1 MKTTNSYPHRL
12 KMDYKERKSV
22 IFFLVISILFLIMG
36 VGGTVRLSE
45 RPGIKAVFEKSDDHL
60 QVSQI
65 ISGTSAERAGLKIGD
80 LLLEIDKNPVQSS
93 SDLNFYIDR
102 KKAGDFVDL
111 TLQRNGEK
119 FNTAVP
125 LEKKE
130 GSLFLSVHF
139 LIGLFLWLVGVF
151 VFLKKSKSQVAKI
164 FLTSSLSYSLAIF
177 ISWEGFPFGP
187 KILDFILP
195 SIQIFSYT
203 LIPALFF
210 HFSLIF
216 PREEE
221 ISTQKKPLI
230 YSVYLPSLVLILL
243 MELFYWRSISANSLA
258 IFQEYKTFF
267 LYSRIY
273 LVVYVLFG
281 LIVLYQTYIKLEFLE
296 DKRKIKW
303 IFWGILVGTF
313 PFFFLY
319 ILPDVFLNKTLISE
333 VIYLLFMLVIPISF
347 AFSILKYQTMDIDV
361 VVNRSLVYSLLTGL
375 IVGIYLLIVGLLGE
389 ILQRSTGYQ
398 GSFFPILA
406 TLVAALLFTP
416 AKNRIKVLVDKTFYR
431 VRYDYR
437 KSIQKFTRQV
447 NLAFTRE
454 ELLELLL
461 KKIDLLLAV
470 NRILIFLKKSE
481 AGEFEIANS
490 LGSSEEEIGEIENE
504 KNVFLAD
511 LFKTKTIQG
520 AKGSTAF
527 REIKVLPENQLL
539 KKYEIKLSFP
549 LLAKKELS
557 GLLLIGKKK
566 SEVRYSAED
575 VELVSLMVQAV
586 AQSLQNIEM
595 RESIIAEQLEK
606 EKLEEL
612 NKLKTKF
619 ISNVSHDLRTPLTAI
634 RFSVDNML
642 QGVCGNITEE
652 SRRCLSMIRESTLY
666 FSRMIENLLTLSMS
680 ESGEIT
686 LNREKLDLSQV
697 LDKACNMVKLLAEQK
712 DISLVKEELENISVY
727 ADQHCLLQILLNL
740 MDNAIKFT
748 ETRGKV
754 CISTKKIEGKKLA
767 EISVIDNGIGI
778 SPENVEKIFERF
790 HKITPAGTVGEKGLG
805 IGLDIVRNL
814 VHLQGGEIKVE
825 SPVSGTGKGAKFSF
839 TLPQS

>member
-1 MKTTNSYPHRL
+1 MSF
-12 KMDYKERKSV
+12 KERKSV
-22 IFFLVISILFLIMG
+22 IFFLVIAFLSLIIG
-36 VGGTVRLSE
+36 VWGTVRLSE
-45 RPGIKAVFEKSDDHL
+45 RPGLSVVFEKSIDHL
-60 QVSQI
+60 LVSQLD
-65 ISGTSAERAGLKIGD
+65 SGSWAEKAGLRIGD
-80 LLLEIDKNPVQSS
+80 LILEVDKNPVQSS
-93 SDLNFYIDR
+93 SDLNYYLDQKR
-102 KKAGDFVDL
+102 VGESVDL
-111 TLQRNGEK
+111 TLQRNGEN
-119 FNTAVP
+119 FSSRVI
-125 LEKKE
+125 LEKTN
-130 GSLFLSVHF
+130 GSLFILVHF

-151 VFLKKSKSQVAKI
+151 VFLKKPESQVTKI

-187 KILDFILP
+187 KILSFILP
-195 SIQIFSYT
+195 SLQIFAYT

-210 HFSLIF
+210 HFSIIF

-281 LIVLYQTYIKLEFLE
+281 LLVLYQTYIKLEFLE

-303 IFWGILVGTF
+303 IFWGIVVGTF

-319 ILPDVFLNKTLISE
+319 ILPDVFLNKTFISE
-333 VIYLLFMLVIPISF
+333 VIYLLFMLVIPVSF

-361 VVNRSLVYSLLTGL
+361 VVSRSLVYSLLTGL

-416 AKNRIKVLVDKTFYR
+416 AKNRIKVLVDRTFYR

-447 NLAFTRE
+447 NFAFIHE

-461 KKIDLLLAV
+461 RKVDLLLAV
-470 NRILIFLKKSE
+470 KRALVLLKINES
-481 AGEFEIANS
+481 GEFEIANS
-490 LGSSEEEIGEIENE
+490 LGFSEEEIGEIKRE
-504 KNVFLAD
+504 KNIFLKD

-527 REIKVLPENQLL
+527 REIQVLPENQIL

-549 LLAKKELS
+549 LLVKEELS

-595 RESIIAEQLEK
+595 RERIVAEQIEK

-619 ISNVSHDLRTPLTAI
+619 ISNVSHDLRTPLMAI

-642 QGVCGNITEE
+642 SGVCGDLSEE
-652 SRRCLSMIRESTLY
+652 GHRGLQMIKESTLH
-666 FSRMIENLLTLSMS
+666 FSRMIENLLTLSLS
-680 ESGEIT
+680 ESGKIV
-686 LNREKLDLSQV
+686 LNKENISLTQV
-697 LDKACNMVKLLAEQK
+697 MGEACNMVRPLAEK
-712 DISLVKEELENISVY
+712 KGINLVIEKVENISVF
-727 ADQHCLLQILLNL
+727 ADEHCLLQILLNL
-740 MDNAIKFT
+740 MDNSIKFT
-748 ETRGKV
+748 HSGGKIF
-754 CISTKKIEGKKLA
+754 ISAERVEGKKLA

-778 SPENVEKIFERF
+778 SPENLEKIFERF

-814 VHLQGGEIKVE
+814 VHLMGGEIKVE
-825 SPVSGTGKGAKFSF
+825 SPVPNKGKGAKFSF

>member
-1 MKTTNSYPHRL
+1 
-12 KMDYKERKSV
+12 MDYKERKSV
-22 IFFLVISILFLIMG
+22 IFFLVISILSLLIG
-36 VGGTVRLSE
+36 VWGTVRLSE
-45 RPGIKAVFEKSDDHL
+45 RPGINADFEVSDNHL
-60 QVSQI
+60 QVTRL
-65 ISGTSAERAGLKIGD
+65 ISDSPAERAGLSPGD
-80 LLLEIDKNPVQSS
+80 FLLEVDRNPVQSS
-93 SDLNFYIDR
+93 SDLNFYIDQ
-102 KKAGDFVDL
+102 KKTGDFVDL
-111 TLQRNGEK
+111 TLQRKGEK
-119 FNTAVP
+119 FNVLVL
-125 LEKKE
+125 LERKE
-130 GSLFLSVHF
+130 GGLFISVHF

-151 VFLKKSKSQVAKI
+151 VFLKKPRSQVSMI
-164 FLTSSLSYSLAIF
+164 FLTSSLAFSLAIF

-187 KILDFILP
+187 NILGFILP

-230 YSVYLPSLVLILL
+230 YSVYLPSLVLVLL
-243 MELFYWRSISANSLA
+243 MEQFYWRAISTNSLS
-258 IFQEYKTFF
+258 IFQVYKTFF
-267 LYSRIY
+267 MYSRIY

-281 LIVLYQTYIKLEFLE
+281 LIVLYQTYRKLEFLE

-303 IFWGILVGTF
+303 IFWGIVVGTF

-319 ILPDVFLNKTLISE
+319 ILPDVFLGKTFISE
-333 VIYLLFMLVIPISF
+333 IIYLLFMLVIPISF

-361 VVNRSLVYSLLTGL
+361 VVNRSMVYSLLTGFT
-375 IVGIYLLIVGLLGE
+375 VGIYLLTIGFLGE
-389 ILQRSTGYQ
+389 MLFRVTGYE
-398 GSFFPILA
+398 GRFFPILA

-416 AKNRIKVLVDKTFYR
+416 AKNRIKVLIDKTFYR

-461 KKIDLLLAV
+461 KKIDLLLVV
-470 NRILIFLKKSE
+470 NRILIFLKKSGT
-481 AGEFEIANS
+481 GEFGIANS
-490 LGSSEEEIGEIENE
+490 SGFSEEEIEEIERE
-504 KNVFLAD
+504 KDVSLAE
-511 LFKTKTIQG
+511 LFKSKINQG
-520 AKGSTAF
+520 VKGSTAF
-527 REIKVLPENQLL
+527 REIKVLPENHLL
-539 KKYEIKLSFP
+539 KKYEVKLSFP
-549 LLAKKELS
+549 LLAKEELS

-566 SEVRYSAED
+566 SEIRYSAED
-575 VELVSLMVQAV
+575 VELISLMVQAV

-595 RESIIAEQLEK
+595 RERIIAEQLEK

-642 QGVCGNITEE
+642 NGVCGNITEE

-666 FSRMIENLLTLSMS
+666 FSRMIENLLTLSLS
-680 ESGEIT
+680 ESGKIT
-686 LNREKLDLSQV
+686 LNRENIVLSQTV
-697 LDKACNMVKLLAEQK
+697 DKVCDMMKLLAEQK
-712 DISLVKEELENISVY
+712 GISLVIGKLENISVY
-727 ADQHCLLQILLNL
+727 ADRHCLLQILLNL

-754 CISTKKIEGKKLA
+754 FVSAKRLERERLV
-767 EISVIDNGIGI
+767 EISVADNGIGI
-778 SPENVEKIFERF
+778 SPENLEKIFVRF
-790 HKITPAGTVGEKGLG
+790 HKISLPGAVREKGLG

-825 SPVSGTGKGAKFSF
+825 SPASGTDKGAKFSF